1 MQEEPKPK
9 RARIEQISPN
19 EQREVVSVTSSSSQS
34 KGVVPGRIES
44 GIFSKIPPELF
55 RHILKF
61 LSSEVLR
68 TGLFP
73 SILNASS
80 PFLLFIYLCLL
91 EQDLISCSL
100 VCRFLNSAAS
110 DESLWRRL

>member
-73 SILNASS
+73 SILYAPS
-80 PFLLFIYLCLL
+80 PFLLFTYLCLL
-91 EQDLISCSL
+91 E
-100 VCRFLNSAAS
+100 
-110 DESLWRRL
+110 